1 VRRPPIWAEAGGSL
15 DEVYVPQADEP
26 GAAQAEVDF
35 GDLWVV
41 YRGIKTKS
49 ILELVRELV
58 WG

>member
-15 DEVYVPQADEP
+15 DEVYVPQAYEP

-41 YRGIKTKS
+41 YRGIKTKLFLFTLRLS
-49 ILELVRELV
+49 F
-58 WG
+58 